1 MKIKSASFLTSVA
14 SKENL
19 INSELFEFAF
29 VGRSN
34 SGKSSLINALVN
46 QKNLAKTSGTPGLTK
61 LVNYFLINCSE
72 PEFKGNKFQSKI
84 TKDNQFLPC
93 FFVDLPGYGY
103 SKAGKFN
110 HELWSGLI
118 EDYFKFSTSLKCVF
132 VLMDIRHEPSVLD
145 EQMILYLYSKNIPF
159 KVIATKADKLAKSKI
174 NQYLSQMAKKL
185 KITSNNIIPTSSE
198 SKFNL
203 NSVLD
208 FLDNFYNE

>member
-1 MKIKSASFLTSVA
+1 M
-14 SKENL
+14 
-19 INSELFEFAF
+19 
-29 VGRSN
+29 
-34 SGKSSLINALVN
+34 
-46 QKNLAKTSGTPGLTK
+46 
-61 LVNYFLINCSE
+61 
-72 PEFKGNKFQSKI
+72 
-84 TKDNQFLPC
+84 PC